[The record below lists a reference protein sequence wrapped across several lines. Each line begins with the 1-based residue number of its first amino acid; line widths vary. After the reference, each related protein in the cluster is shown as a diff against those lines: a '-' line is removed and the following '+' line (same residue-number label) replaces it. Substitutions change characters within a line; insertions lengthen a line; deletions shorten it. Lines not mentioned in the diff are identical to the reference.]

1 MARTKIA
8 LIGAGMIGGTL
19 AHLIGL
25 KELGDVVLFD
35 IVDGV
40 PGGKGLDLG
49 QSGAIEGF
57 DFNLKPTNAY
67 ADIEGADVVII
78 TAGVPRKPG
87 MSRDDLL
94 GINIKVMDQAG
105 AGIKKYAPNAFVIV
119 VTNPLDAM
127 VWALQK
133 ACGLPKTKVVGM
145 AGVLDTGRFR
155 KFLSDEFKVSVE
167 DVSALVLGGH
177 GDDMVPIARYSTVGG
192 IPLPDLVRMGWT
204 SQQKLDAIIERTR
217 KGGGEIVNLLKTG
230 SAFYA
235 PASSAIQM
243 AESYLKD
250 KRRVL
255 PCAAFLNGEYGVK
268 GMYVGVP
275 VIIGANGVE
284 KIVEIDLNAA
294 ERQMFTKSVEAVKG
308 LIDACQKIAPH
319 LAG

>member
-35 IVDGV
+35 IVDEI
-40 PGGKGLDLG
+40 PGGKGLDIG
-49 QSGAIEGF
+49 QAGAIEGF

-133 ACGLPKTKVVGM
+133 SCGLPKTKVVGM

-167 DVSALVLGGH
+167 DVSAVVLGGH
-177 GDDMVPIARYSTVGG
+177 GDDMVPIARYSTVAG
-192 IPLPDLVRMGWT
+192 IPLPDLVKMGWT
-204 SQQKLDAIIERTR
+204 SQQTLDAIIERTR

-275 VIIGANGVE
+275 AIIGANGVE

-319 LAG
+319 LGA

>member
-1 MARTKIA
+1 MARTRIA

-25 KELGDVVLFD
+25 KELGDIVLFD
-35 IVDGV
+35 IIDGV
-40 PGGKGLDLG
+40 PGGKGLDIG
-49 QSGAIEGF
+49 QAGAVEGF
-57 DFNLKPTNAY
+57 DMNLKPANAY
-67 ADIEGADVVII
+67 ADIEGADVIII

-133 ACGLPKTKVVGM
+133 ACGLPKNKVVGM

-177 GDDMVPIARYSTVGG
+177 GDDMVPIARYSTVAG
-192 IPLPDLVRMGWT
+192 IPLPDLVRMGWL

-235 PASSAIQM
+235 PASAAIQM

-255 PCAAFLNGEYGVK
+255 PCAAHLNGEYGVK

-284 KIVEIDLNAA
+284 KIVEIDLNSA
-294 ERQMFTKSVEAVKG
+294 ERQMFTKSVEAVKN
-308 LIDACQKIAPH
+308 LIGACQKIAPH

>member
-177 GDDMVPIARYSTVGG
+177 GDDMVPIARYSTVAG
-192 IPLPDLVRMGWT
+192 IPLPDLVKMGWT

-319 LAG
+319 LAS

>member
-35 IVDGV
+35 IVEGV

-133 ACGLPKTKVVGM
+133 ACGLPKTKVIGM

-255 PCAAFLNGEYGVK
+255 PCAAFLSGEYGVK

-308 LIDACQKIAPH
+308 LIDACQQIAPH

>member
-35 IVDGV
+35 IVEGV

-133 ACGLPKTKVVGM
+133 SCGLPKTKVVGM

-192 IPLPDLVRMGWT
+192 IPLPDLVKMGWT